1 MVNQALK
8 KVLESHTVATLRK
21 EITKAK
27 KTMFGAT
34 SKMKKAQL
42 ISHMLK
48 TPSHFKHLKM
58 NVKKRKTTTR
68 RTTASRERTRPRKD
82 AIGLSSLG
90 LGLSGGEMNR
100 RRLVMALRRS
110 M

>member
-1 MVNQALK
+1 MVNQSLK

-21 EITKAK
+21 EITKARRN
-27 KTMFGAT
+27 MFGAT

-42 ISHMLK
+42 INHMLK

-58 NVKKRKTTTR
+58 NVRKTR
-68 RTTASRERTRPRKD
+68 IRTTPTGRRSRPRKD
-82 AIGLSSLG
+82 AMGLSSLG
-90 LGLSGGEMNR
+90 LGLSGGSMNR
-100 RRLVMALRRS
+100 RRLMMALRRS